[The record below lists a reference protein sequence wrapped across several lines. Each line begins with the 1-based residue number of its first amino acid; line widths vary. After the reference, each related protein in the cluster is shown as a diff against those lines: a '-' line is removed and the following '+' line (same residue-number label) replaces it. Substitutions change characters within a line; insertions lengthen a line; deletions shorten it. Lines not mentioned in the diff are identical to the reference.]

1 MKTGEFQ
8 NPLRKVVG
16 RTIWHYDVVESTN
29 ETLKELL
36 DNDIGEGLVV
46 WADRQAAGK
55 GRHGRAWASPPGGLY
70 LSILLRPKEV
80 HAQVLGLLA
89 GMPLVK
95 TLRHFGVFATLKWPN
110 DAIFQDRKLAGI
122 LSERDYAR
130 KMMIKGRDSHS
141 TKVKEI
147 MTTLVVSINPETRLR
162 DCMSLMTEKRIRHLP
177 VFQGDKLVGVV
188 SIGDVVKSLLSEQ
201 DYVISQQAYKI
212 DQLENYISLS
222 P

>member
-1 MKTGEFQ
+1 METVAEF
-8 NPLRKVVG
+8 L
-16 RTIWHYDVVESTN
+16 
-29 ETLKELL
+29 
-36 DNDIGEGLVV
+36 
-46 WADRQAAGK
+46 AGK
-55 GRHGRAWASPPGGLY
+55 GTAVYTVNPEATVYEALELMADKNIGA
-70 LSILLRPKEV
+70 
-80 HAQVLGLLA
+80 VLVTDQSG
-89 GMPLVK
+89 
-95 TLRHFGVFATLKWPN
+95 
-110 DAIFQDRKLAGI
+110 KLAGI

-177 VFQGDKLVGVV
+177 VFQGEKLVGVV

>member
-1 MKTGEFQ
+1 METVAEF
-8 NPLRKVVG
+8 L
-16 RTIWHYDVVESTN
+16 
-29 ETLKELL
+29 
-36 DNDIGEGLVV
+36 
-46 WADRQAAGK
+46 AGK
-55 GRHGRAWASPPGGLY
+55 GAAVYTVKPDATVYEALELMADKNIGA
-70 LSILLRPKEV
+70 
-80 HAQVLGLLA
+80 VLVTDKSG
-89 GMPLVK
+89 
-95 TLRHFGVFATLKWPN
+95 
-110 DAIFQDRKLAGI
+110 KLAGI

-177 VFQGDKLVGVV
+177 VFQGEKLVGVV

>member
-1 MKTGEFQ
+1 METVAEF
-8 NPLRKVVG
+8 L
-16 RTIWHYDVVESTN
+16 
-29 ETLKELL
+29 
-36 DNDIGEGLVV
+36 
-46 WADRQAAGK
+46 AGK
-55 GRHGRAWASPPGGLY
+55 GAAVYTVKPDATVYEALELMADKNIGA
-70 LSILLRPKEV
+70 
-80 HAQVLGLLA
+80 VLVTD
-89 GMPLVK
+89 PL
-95 TLRHFGVFATLKWPN
+95 G
-110 DAIFQDRKLAGI
+110 KLAGI

-177 VFQGDKLVGVV
+177 VFQGEKLVGVV

>member
-1 MKTGEFQ
+1 METVAEF
-8 NPLRKVVG
+8 L
-16 RTIWHYDVVESTN
+16 
-29 ETLKELL
+29 
-36 DNDIGEGLVV
+36 
-46 WADRQAAGK
+46 AGK
-55 GRHGRAWASPPGGLY
+55 GAAVYTVKADATVYEALELMAEKNIGA
-70 LSILLRPKEV
+70 
-80 HAQVLGLLA
+80 VLVTDQSG
-89 GMPLVK
+89 
-95 TLRHFGVFATLKWPN
+95 
-110 DAIFQDRKLAGI
+110 KLAGI

>member
-1 MKTGEFQ
+1 METVAEF
-8 NPLRKVVG
+8 L
-16 RTIWHYDVVESTN
+16 S
-29 ETLKELL
+29 
-36 DNDIGEGLVV
+36 
-46 WADRQAAGK
+46 GK
-55 GRHGRAWASPPGGLY
+55 GAAVYTVKPDASVYEALELMADKNIG
-70 LSILLRPKEV
+70 
-80 HAQVLGLLA
+80 AVLVTDQSG
-89 GMPLVK
+89 
-95 TLRHFGVFATLKWPN
+95 
-110 DAIFQDRKLAGI
+110 KLAGI
-122 LSERDYAR
+122 FSERDYAR